1 MSMIMTTIMS
11 ITLLASIQGNEVK
24 ADTLKNLKNAKKV
37 LLENLESEI
46 SSNDKFSG
54 VDELEKDNEN
64 LKLEELGNPEEKV
77 RIIVELRDIP
87 ATMKLE
93 DGVQPSEELIQS
105 VKDAQ
110 KPIQE
115 EVINETGEDVRHT
128 FGNLING
135 FSMEVKRK
143 DIEKI
148 KDVDGVVD
156 VREVNVYY
164 PDMSSAKEFTQ
175 ALNIWNDYGYK
186 GEGLV
191 VSVID
196 TGIDP
201 SHKDMKLSDKSK
213 AKLNEENTN
222 IGLGKFYTDKV
233 PYGYNFADENDEIVD
248 LTGSMH
254 GMHVAGIVAANASEE
269 NVTGNKGVQGVAP
282 EAQVLAMKV
291 FTNNPE
297 IEGAYSDDIIAALEA
312 SVELDADIINMSLGS
327 DSGYRDPEDPEQV
340 AIKNATDDGVICVV
354 SAGNSATSTYPY
366 IINGVS
372 DIAVVGSPGLAADAL
387 QVASS
392 ENSIITLAALEATIG
407 NERKL
412 MGYTQCDIEPTEVFS
427 SDNELTLVDCGLGKV
442 EDFEGKDLSGKAA
455 LISRGDIDFID
466 KQINAQ
472 SAGASAVIIYN
483 NVPNKAP
490 INNMTTHPSIKIP
503 VVFITQE
510 DANLLKNRPLD
521 EAKIS
526 FKGDVV
532 NTVNPQATL
541 MSDFTSWG
549 PAPNLEFAPQITAP
563 GGNIYSTLNNNS
575 YGSMSGTS
583 MSAPHASGATALII
597 QGLKE
602 TGIKL
607 EGRELVEFVKKT
619 IINTAETLTE
629 TNAFGEEN
637 IPYSPRRQGSGM
649 IQAKEAIKN
658 RVLVT
663 DESGQATVS
672 LKEIGN
678 TTTFKLTLTNYSDKE
693 ERYTVESLGDVL
705 TAFTPTMIGRDF
717 THEYMAFD
725 TVLDGASISFDN
737 NKITVPA
744 NGTVD
749 LNVTLNVEEGTV
761 SNNFVEGF
769 IKFISENEDTPSL
782 VVPYMGY
789 YGDWSAETIIDGAA
803 WNAESVTISHS
814 FAVTEVLGVPS
825 YLGYAGKDEVGN
837 IIIDPDKIA
846 ISPNEDELGD
856 EFVPALYFLRNAKEI
871 SVDLLDENKNVIA
884 ENIAGGVDFRKNVF
898 SSIGGDMAS
907 IYADISWDGKVYNNE
922 TGNEEVV
929 EEGQYYLNYKAKVD
943 GDNTYYQ
950 DFIMPVKVDLT
961 PIKSNLLSNTKSETS
976 DYKLELNFDGEL
988 ENGNLNQLLIAVN
1001 GELLSE
1007 EIMSTAPVDG
1017 DNLSIDLTLVDN
1029 CVNSIEVLTV
1039 DNAYN
1044 MREDVF
1050 EISVGDS
1057 EAIVKLVNFP
1067 DAAYLDTNE
1076 LLVQGVYSGPVDK
1089 ILING
1094 EEPDTK
1100 ANGEFTKVVTLE
1112 EGENT
1117 INLYATDID
1126 GNVIV
1131 NHEHKVYCDITAPT
1145 LTLFAPIVDD
1155 NDVLVTAQDVV
1166 LVKGSV
1172 SDKSEGYYL
1181 YLNDEKKIT
1190 VEQSGSNEESNYRE
1204 FEYEVPVVDGD
1215 IITLKAVDLV
1225 GHETIKQIKVNV
1237 DKTVPTIEVEG
1248 VENNKIY
1255 NQNVKPEICV
1265 NPEST
1270 TFEATLNG
1278 ELYNGEE
1285 ITEEG
1290 NYELVITAVGINGV
1304 NNSLAINFSIDKTA
1318 PSIVVEGI
1326 EDDKVYSKDL
1336 MPNITVEENATVLI
1350 TLNGEE
1356 YNKAAIVEEGK
1367 YELVIKAVDEAGNIR
1382 ELVYNFEIDKTNPEI
1397 TVDGLIDGMKYNK
1410 EVKPTITVSEEADLV
1425 VTLNGEVYN
1434 GEEIKVEGD
1443 YVLKVVATDKA
1454 GNTTEV
1460 EFEFNIKYLS
1470 GPGPNPTPTP
1480 TPNPNPNPGPIKPTP
1495 NPEEGSASSS
1505 GAGSSSTNNGTTNN
1519 VNKDNVSNKV
1529 NSTIPK
1535 TGGTNSIYVIGV
1547 AVILVVGGIFMILKK
1562 KKSN

>member
-1 MSMIMTTIMS
+1 MKKRNLKVMSIVMTAIMS
-11 ITLLASIQGNEVK
+11 ITLLTSNGGKEVK
-24 ADTLKNLKNAKKV
+24 AYTLSGGKNLKKS
-37 LLENLESEI
+37 LLENLGSEI
-46 SSNDKFSG
+46 SNGDKFSN
-54 VDELEKDNEN
+54 VDGLQKDNEN
-64 LKLEELGNPEEKV
+64 STLEELSNPEEKV
-77 RIIVELRDIP
+77 RVIVELNDIP
-87 ATMKLE
+87 ATMQLE
-93 DGVQPSEELIQS
+93 DGVQPSEKLIEK
-105 VKDAQ
+105 VKEAQ

-115 EVINETGEDVRHT
+115 EVMSETGEEVRHT

-135 FSMEVKRK
+135 FSIEVKRK

-148 KDVDGVVD
+148 KDVDGVAEVK
-156 VREVNVYY
+156 EVNVYY
-164 PDMSSAKEFTQ
+164 PDINSAKEFTE
-175 ALNIWNDYGYK
+175 AINVWNDYGYN

-191 VSVID
+191 VSIID

-201 SHKDMKLSDKSK
+201 SHKDMKLTDTSK
-213 AKLNEENTN
+213 AKLNEDNTN
-222 IGLGKFYTDKV
+222 IGPGKFYTDKV

-248 LTGSMH
+248 VNGSMH

-269 NVTGNKGVQGVAP
+269 EVNNNEGVKGVAP

-327 DSGYRDPEDPEQV
+327 TAGYRDPEDPEQV

-354 SAGNSATSTYPY
+354 SAGNSATSTDPY

-372 DIAVVGSPGLAADAL
+372 DIAVVGSPGLATDAL

-392 ENSIITLAALEATIG
+392 ENSVITLPALQATIG
-407 NERKL
+407 NETKL
-412 MGYTQCDIEPTEVFS
+412 MGYTQCDISPTEFFN
-427 SDNELTLVDCGLGKV
+427 SDTKSELIDCGFGNP
-442 EDFEGKDLSGKAA
+442 EDFEGKDLNGKVA
-455 LISRGDIDFID
+455 LISRGDITFVE

-472 SAGASAVIIYN
+472 AAGATVVVIYN
-483 NVPNKAP
+483 NVDNSAY
-490 INNMTTHPSIKIP
+490 INMATDSSIKIP
-503 VVFITQE
+503 VVFITKE
-510 DANLLKNRPLD
+510 DADILKNGPLS
-521 EAKIS
+521 EATIS
-526 FKGDVV
+526 FNNKVV
-532 NTVNPQATL
+532 NLANPEAAT
-541 MSDFTSWG
+541 MSSFTSWG

-583 MSAPHASGATALII
+583 MSSPHVAGATALII

-602 TGIKL
+602 NGINL

-629 TNAFGEEN
+629 TNALGEEN
-637 IPYSPRRQGSGM
+637 IPYSPRRQGAGI

-663 DESGQATVS
+663 DENGQATVS

-705 TAFTPTMIGRDF
+705 TAFTPTMIGGDVISG
-717 THEYMAFD
+717 YMAFD

-789 YGDWSAETIIDGAA
+789 YGDWSADTIIDGAV
-803 WNAESVTISHS
+803 WDEESITISPS
-814 FAVTEVLGVPS
+814 FAATEVLGD
-825 YLGYAGKDEVGN
+825 YNYAGYAGRDEVGN

-846 ISPNEDELGD
+846 ISPNEDGLGD
-856 EFVPALYFLRNAKEI
+856 EFLPALYFLRNAKEVA
-871 SVDLLDENKNVIA
+871 VDLLDKNGEVIA
-884 ENIAGGVDFRKNVF
+884 ENVAGGVDFRKKVF
-898 SSIGGDMAS
+898 SSTGGSSAS
-907 IYADISWDGKVYNNE
+907 VYNDISWDGKIYNKKS
-922 TGNEEVV
+922 GNDEVV

-943 GDNTYYQ
+943 GDNTSYQ
-950 DFIMPVKVDLT
+950 EFIMPVKIDLT
-961 PIKSNLLSNTKSETS
+961 AIKSNLLSNTKSETS

-1001 GELLSE
+1001 GEVLSD
-1007 EIMSTAPVDG
+1007 EIISTATVDG

-1029 CVNSIEVLTV
+1029 CVNSIEVLTL

-1044 MREDVF
+1044 MGDDVF
-1050 EISVGDS
+1050 EIAVGES

-1076 LLVQGVYSGPVDK
+1076 LLVEGVYSGPVDK

-1100 ANGEFTKVVTLE
+1100 ANGEFTRVVTLE

-1117 INLYATDID
+1117 IKLYATDID

-1131 NHEHKVYCDITAPT
+1131 NYGHKVYCDISAPN
-1145 LTLFAPIVDD
+1145 LNIFSPIV
-1155 NDVLVTAQDVV
+1155 NEEGILVTAEDTVII
-1166 LVKGSV
+1166 KGSV
-1172 SDKSEGYYL
+1172 SDKSEGYSL
-1181 YLNDEKKIT
+1181 YLNGEKKMT
-1190 VEQSGSNEESNYRE
+1190 VELSGSNEESNYRE

-1225 GHETIKQIKVNV
+1225 GHETVKQIKVKV
-1237 DKTVPTIEVEG
+1237 DKTIPTINIEG
-1248 VENNKIY
+1248 IENNKIY
-1255 NQNVKPEICV
+1255 NESVTPKVSV
-1265 NPEST
+1265 NPEEAT
-1270 TFEATLNG
+1270 LTATLNG
-1278 ELYNGEE
+1278 KDYNFDE
-1285 ITEEG
+1285 ISEEG
-1290 NYELVITAVGINGV
+1290 VYELVITAVGANGV
-1304 NNSLAINFSIDKTA
+1304 ESTLVINFTIDKTA
-1318 PSIVVEGI
+1318 PIITVNGI
-1326 EDDKVYSKDL
+1326 EDGKIYNIDVI
-1336 MPNITVEENATVLI
+1336 PNVTVEDGETISI

-1356 YNKAAIVEEGK
+1356 YDKAAIVDEGK
-1367 YELVIKAVDEAGNIR
+1367 YELIIKAVDNAGNKT
-1382 ELVYNFEIDKTNPEI
+1382 EVVYNFEIDKTAPEI
-1397 TVDGLIDGMKYNK
+1397 TVDGVIDGMKYDT
-1410 EVKPTITVSEEADLV
+1410 EVKPVITVSEDTELTM
-1425 VTLNGEVYN
+1425 TLNDEFYN
-1434 GEEIKVEGD
+1434 GEEIKSEGD
-1443 YVLKVVATDKA
+1443 YILKVVAKDKA
-1454 GNTTEV
+1454 GNITELEL
-1460 EFEFNIKYLS
+1460 EFSIKFPS
-1470 GPGPNPTPTP
+1470 SSTENPTPK
-1480 TPNPNPNPGPIKPTP
+1480 PNPG
-1495 NPEEGSASSS
+1495 EGTGS
-1505 GAGSSSTNNGTTNN
+1505 GIGTGTVNDDKGN
-1519 VNKDNVSNKV
+1519 ENKDNGSNSV
-1529 NSTIPK
+1529 ITTIPK
-1535 TGGTNSIYVIGV
+1535 TGGTNSIYVI
-1547 AVILVVGGIFMILKK
+1547 AAAFILVVGGSVIGFKRKK
-1562 KKSN
+1562 NN